1 MTSRPQTI
9 QIFLPKGDPRGM
21 RVAEITTRIVQV
33 IEVPRTDIEAFLEMP
48 ESKQVALYFL
58 FGTSDDA
65 SGNCVYI
72 GQTGDLTQR
81 LKSHHKNR
89 DSWERAVVLVSRT
102 NSLTQTHALFL
113 EWHCLKIAEKVGR
126 YALENGNAGSKPHT
140 PAPLEAD
147 CMEIFETGRTLLSTL
162 GYPVFDQVG
171 GESRREGRHD
181 GYSCNAS
188 GANADGLYTT
198 DGFVVLAG
206 SSGRK
211 ELRKSAEGTQVE
223 RLRARLVASG
233 AARYDGD
240 RFVFVKDHVF
250 GSPSMA
256 AAAVVGGHMNGWETW
271 KRDDGRTL
279 DDVERGGDTP

>member
-1 MTSRPQTI
+1 
-9 QIFLPKGDPRGM
+9 
-21 RVAEITTRIVQV
+21 
-33 IEVPRTDIEAFLEMP
+33 
-48 ESKQVALYFL
+48 
-58 FGTSDDA
+58 
-65 SGNCVYI
+65 
-72 GQTGDLTQR
+72 
-81 LKSHHKNR
+81 
-89 DSWERAVVLVSRT
+89 
-102 NSLTQTHALFL
+102 
-113 EWHCLKIAEKVGR
+113 
-126 YALENGNAGSKPHT
+126 
-140 PAPLEAD
+140 
-147 CMEIFETGRTLLSTL
+147 MEIFETGRTLLSTL